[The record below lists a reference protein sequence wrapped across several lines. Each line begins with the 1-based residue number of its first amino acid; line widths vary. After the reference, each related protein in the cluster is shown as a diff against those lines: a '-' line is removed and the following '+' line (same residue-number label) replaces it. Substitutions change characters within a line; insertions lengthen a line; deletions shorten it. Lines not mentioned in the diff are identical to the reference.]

1 MSSRGK
7 RGQSEI
13 ISSLL
18 LITSAVALGSVVFF
32 WGLSFAGDTQSSLGG
47 AIFQENSKVGEHFR
61 IETIY
66 FDTTD
71 LGNLQLRVYVRN
83 YGINSLNISNVFI
96 NDVVQPMTTSPIIGG
111 RGTTNPT
118 VAIPIPFTFLS
129 GETYIIKVSTERGNT
144 FQSHY
149 RSPDFP

>member
-1 MSSRGK
+1 MRSRRK

-32 WGLSFAGDTQSSLGG
+32 WGLSFAGGTQSSLGG

-66 FDTTD
+66 FNTSPEELTI
-71 LGNLQLRVYVRN
+71 YVRN
-83 YGINSLNISNVFI
+83 YGIGSITISGVFI
-96 NDVVQPMTTSPIIGG
+96 NDVLANVTTTLIGG
-111 RGTTNPT
+111 RESTNSTAPIT
-118 VAIPIPFTFLS
+118 VTFDFDP
-129 GETYIIKVSTERGNT
+129 GETYIIKVSTLRGNT
-144 FQSHY
+144 FQNHF
-149 RSPDFP
+149 RSPDS